1 MKCNVYLI
9 VIALT
14 VWYGV
19 WCLLEGESGGTLN
32 RRPGQSPP
40 EYLTNSEPPDSRWRT
55 HIYNTFKQPD
65 LVNQE

>member
-32 RRPGQSPP
+32 RRSGQSSAGFFA
-40 EYLTNSEPPDSRWRT
+40 YLGPPDFRWRT
-55 HIYNTFKQPD
+55 HIYSTFKLLG